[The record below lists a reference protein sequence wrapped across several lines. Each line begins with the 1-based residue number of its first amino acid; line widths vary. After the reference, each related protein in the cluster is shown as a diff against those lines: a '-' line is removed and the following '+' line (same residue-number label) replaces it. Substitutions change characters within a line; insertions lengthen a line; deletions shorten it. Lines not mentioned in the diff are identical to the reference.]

1 MKTQGKFILLELN
14 EFNNWLSKKKVKRS
28 IKIIQQHHTYK
39 PDYSTFKG
47 DNHFE
52 LCTSM
57 EKSHLK
63 RGFAEIAQN
72 FTTFPDGKIMVC
84 RDMDKIPAGVKGAN
98 EKGICSEHVGH
109 FDLGGDLMIEA
120 HKNTIIQITK
130 VSLSRFNLIAND
142 QTVVY
147 HHWYDLNT
155 GKRINKEGTGATK
168 TCPGS
173 NFFGGN
179 TIADF
184 NTKFLPLLI

>member
-1 MKTQGKFILLELN
+1 MKSQGKFTLLELN
-14 EFNNWLSKKKVKRS
+14 EFNNWLGQKKVKRS

-84 RDMDKIPAGVKGAN
+84 RDVDKIPAGVKGAN
-98 EKGICSEHVGH
+98 EKGICIEHVGH
-109 FDLGGDLMIEA
+109 FDLGGDIMSEA
-120 HKNTIIQITK
+120 HKNTIIEMTRM
-130 VSLSRFNLIAND
+130 LLLRFNLSAND
-142 QTVVY
+142 QTIIY

-155 GKRINKEGTGATK
+155 GKRISKEGTGETK

>member
-1 MKTQGKFILLELN
+1 MKTQGKFTLFELD
-14 EFNNWLSKKKVKRS
+14 EFNNWLSQKKVKRS

-98 EKGICSEHVGH
+98 EKGICIEHVGH
-109 FDLGGDLMIEA
+109 FDLGGDAMNEA
-120 HKNTIIQITK
+120 HKITIIEMTRLLLLK
-130 VSLSRFNLIAND
+130 FNLIAND
-142 QTVVY
+142 ETVVY

-155 GKRINKEGTGATK
+155 GKRITQEGKGSTK
-168 TCPGS
+168 TCPGT

-179 TIADF
+179 TLVDF
-184 NTKFLPLLI
+184 NAKFLPHLI

>member
-1 MKTQGKFILLELN
+1 MKTQGKFTLLELN
-14 EFNNWLSKKKVKRS
+14 EFNNWLGQKKVKRS

-84 RDMDKIPAGVKGAN
+84 RDVDKIPAGVKGAN
-98 EKGICSEHVGH
+98 EKGICIEHVGH
-109 FDLGGDLMIEA
+109 FDLGGDVMSEA
-120 HKNTIIQITK
+120 HRNTIIEMTRM
-130 VSLSRFNLIAND
+130 LLLRFNLSAND
-142 QTVVY
+142 QTIIY

-155 GKRINKEGTGATK
+155 GKRISKEGTGETK

-179 TIADF
+179 TITDF
-184 NTKFLPLLI
+184 NMKFLPLLI